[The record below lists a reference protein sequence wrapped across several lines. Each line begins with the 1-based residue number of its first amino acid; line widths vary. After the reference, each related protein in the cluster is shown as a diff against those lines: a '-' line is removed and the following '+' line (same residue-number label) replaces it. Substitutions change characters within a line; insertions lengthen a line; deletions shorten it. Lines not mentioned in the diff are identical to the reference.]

1 MINVKQ
7 KTSSSSSGFT
17 LIEVMV
23 AMVITLVGLL
33 GLLQSVNLATE
44 HNIKNALRDEAVQV
58 GEDYLSD
65 LRGRPLANISGVRIV
80 PSRLRG
86 NQKSFVVTQSTN
98 VMSNSNARELIV
110 RVSWSYK
117 NVSSHHEVRTIR
129 SY

>member
-58 GEDYLSD
+58 GED
-65 LRGRPLANISGVRIV
+65 
-80 PSRLRG
+80 
-86 NQKSFVVTQSTN
+86 
-98 VMSNSNARELIV
+98 
-110 RVSWSYK
+110 
-117 NVSSHHEVRTIR
+117 
-129 SY
+129 